1 MENYTSTIL
10 VVDDDHNNLEV
21 IIKMFEDRPYRIMYA
36 PNGQRGYDVA
46 VAELPDLIIS
56 DWAMPIMNGI
66 DLTLKL
72 KATRTTKDI
81 PVVIATG
88 VMTSAEDLQEALEAG
103 AIEYIRKPFNALEL
117 RARVNAALILSQS
130 MQQIRE
136 QNKEIQALL
145 EKEKV
150 LLQDQLDQKERELSI
165 QALHSQE
172 KQQLLAEMLED
183 LQKMGKAERI
193 QEALSF
199 KRLVKKLKGAIQDD
213 QSEENFLRHF
223 EGVHPHFFQLI
234 HERNDTLTPNELKL
248 CAYVKLGMNNKEVA
262 QLSGVE
268 LGTVKSNINRLKK
281 KLELS
286 ADDSLRQYIMNLS

>member
-1 MENYTSTIL
+1 
-10 VVDDDHNNLEV
+10 
-21 IIKMFEDRPYRIMYA
+21 
-36 PNGQRGYDVA
+36 GYDVA
-46 VAELPDLIIS
+46 AAELPDLIIS

-130 MQQIRE
+130 MQEVKR
-136 QNKEIQALL
+136 QNEEIHGLL

-172 KQQLLAEMLED
+172 KQQLLSEMLTD
-183 LQKMGKAERI
+183 LQKLGKTEGI
-193 QEALSF
+193 QETQGF
-199 KRLVKKLKGAIQDD
+199 KRLAKKLKGAIHDD
-213 QSEENFLRHF
+213 QSEENFMRHF
-223 EGVHPHFFQLI
+223 EGVHPHFFRLI
-234 HERNDTLTPNELKL
+234 NERNDGLTPNELKL

-262 QLSGVE
+262 QMSGIE

-281 KLELS
+281 KLELG
-286 ADDSLRQYIMNLS
+286 ADDSLRQFILNLS